1 MDLMSILGWVLAIFV
16 ILFGIMFDSGT
27 GGFIV
32 INLKSFFDLPSIV
45 VVLGGVI
52 AALMVSFPLKCF
64 TRIPRHLKII
74 LLPTKYNPQ
83 EYIDQIV
90 ELATEARINGLLSLE
105 EKLKDTKDA
114 VPAQQ
119 YDAGCGCSGTGKGQD
134 SAGNRTGISR

>member
-1 MDLMSILGWVLAIFV
+1 MDLMSILGWVLSIVV

-27 GGFIV
+27 GEFIGN
-32 INLKSFFDLPSIV
+32 NLKSFIDIPSIL

-64 TRIPRHLKII
+64 ARIPRHLKII
-74 LLPTKYNPQ
+74 LMPTKYNPQ

-105 EKLKDTKDA
+105 EKLKLFQKYELAGVAEWKLGLERNSVWDLIE
-114 VPAQQ
+114 Q
-119 YDAGCGCSGTGKGQD
+119 YLE
-134 SAGNRTGISR
+134 